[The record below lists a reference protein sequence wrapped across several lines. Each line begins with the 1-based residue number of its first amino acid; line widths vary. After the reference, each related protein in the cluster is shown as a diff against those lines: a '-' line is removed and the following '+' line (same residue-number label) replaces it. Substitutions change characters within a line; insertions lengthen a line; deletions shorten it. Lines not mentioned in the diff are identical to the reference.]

1 MDEEDSLE
9 IEEVL
14 ARLDRGE
21 DGHGGRTEG
30 PGLSEDEDGLWSE
43 AESGQ
48 SGKPINEV
56 TSSAMFALDGPLDV
70 HDMEKVLFACNVVN
84 GDAAG
89 RAKAGPTTRVESVER
104 RTGLANGC
112 EPYIHV
118 HRGEEFADSFDA
130 SFFAKTFPTLLPFG
144 IGGPRLAEEA
154 TPSAGTGSDIRGVEA
169 AAQDLVSSRNM
180 SLRTWTDIM
189 LRRHGGRFATH
200 HIFAFLVF
208 NISVRSKNR
217 RVSMLS
223 VKRQNFRKIER
234 IVRSL
239 LAAARTEL
247 ENSGRTTDEGV
258 RELLR
263 SLSLYGFRQ
272 PTSRENRLSM
282 RRKIQSLVLRHGI
295 PAIWLTLNPN
305 DITNPVKLRL
315 AAYRTRDPDTTEAF
329 LKSLDKSYR
338 RLRLAISDPMSSAIF
353 FHREM
358 TSFFEHYVNVGAE
371 SVFWRIFHYFG
382 ALCGDR

>member
-1 MDEEDSLE
+1 M
-9 IEEVL
+9 
-14 ARLDRGE
+14 
-21 DGHGGRTEG
+21 
-30 PGLSEDEDGLWSE
+30 
-43 AESGQ
+43 
-48 SGKPINEV
+48 
-56 TSSAMFALDGPLDV
+56 
-70 HDMEKVLFACNVVN
+70 
-84 GDAAG
+84 
-89 RAKAGPTTRVESVER
+89 
-104 RTGLANGC
+104 
-112 EPYIHV
+112 
-118 HRGEEFADSFDA
+118 
-130 SFFAKTFPTLLPFG
+130 
-144 IGGPRLAEEA
+144 AEEA

-180 SLRTWTDIM
+180 SLRTWADIM

-234 IVRSL
+234 IVGSL
-239 LAAARTEL
+239 SADRLAAARTEL

-258 RELLR
+258 KELLR

-272 PTSRENRLSM
+272 PMSRENRLSM

-295 PAIWLTLNPN
+295 PAIWFTLNPN

-315 AAYRTRDPDTTEAF
+315 AAYRTREPDTAEAF

-338 RLRLAISDPMSSAIF
+338 
-353 FHREM
+353 
-358 TSFFEHYVNVGAE
+358 
-371 SVFWRIFHYFG
+371 
-382 ALCGDR
+382 